1 MMRILLV
8 LALLLTFSHADR
20 EGGPYI
26 GAGAGVSKL
35 GNDGLYG
42 TLKSD
47 TSGSATFYGGAYIN
61 KYLSVELSYA
71 SFDAWHVKKG
81 YEINDTDTLNF
92 GALGVSTL
100 AHYPFFDDALDTY
113 ARFGVAQM
121 SLGGASAL
129 GFGYLVGAGVA
140 YRINDFLALRVAY
153 DLYSFDYDK
162 DGDEVADNSM
172 QIEFLYSAIEVQ
184 F

>member
-1 MMRILLV
+1 MRFLLI
-8 LALLLTFSHADR
+8 LALFYIYSHADR
-20 EGGPYI
+20 DGGPYI
-26 GAGAGVSKL
+26 GVGAGYSKV
-35 GNDGLYG
+35 NVDGLYN
-42 TLKSD
+42 TLKKD

-81 YEINDTDTLNF
+81 YEIDDKSTLNF

-100 AHYPFFDDALDTY
+100 AHYPFFDDSLDLY
-113 ARFGVAQM
+113 GRFGVAQM

-129 GFGYLVGAGVA
+129 GFSYLVGAGMSYRLNDYVA
-140 YRINDFLALRVAY
+140 LKVAY

-162 DGDEVADNSM
+162 DGDEVADKSM
-172 QIEFLYSAIEVQ
+172 QIEFIYSAIEVQ